1 MRSSWT
7 RIDRRA
13 AVSILVCTGLIVV
26 GLMRVFSYSAT
37 NSISI
42 WLRESALGFLAYQPD
57 AAWSVRFF
65 KLIAT
70 PVLVALIYFV
80 FRALNRAHRIR
91 LPGYDSGDRRIDFRS
106 PWMRLILT
114 TVATLHW
121 VPLEYAKFTREG
133 FYPSSPLE
141 SLPVNIVVLM
151 ASQALAF
158 VGMRYLS
165 FDPLVKVVKGTCT
178 KKGF

>member
-1 MRSSWT
+1 MGFPWA

-13 AVSILVCTGLIVV
+13 TASILVCSGLIAV
-26 GLMRVFSYSAT
+26 GLIRVFSYSAT
-37 NSISI
+37 NPISVR
-42 WLRESALGFLAYQPD
+42 LRESALGFLAYQPD

-70 PVLVALIYFV
+70 PVLIALMYFV

-91 LPGYDSGDRRIDFRS
+91 LPGYDAGDRRIDFRS

-121 VPLEYAKFTREG
+121 LPLEYAKFTRED
-133 FYPSSPLE
+133 FYPFSPLE
-141 SLPVNIVVLM
+141 SLPINIVVLM
-151 ASQALAF
+151 MSAALAF

-165 FDPLVKVVKGTCT
+165 FDPLIRSGPDLTADSS
-178 KKGF
+178 